1 MEVSIKCH
9 HCNVTFDSH
18 DEWDLHIKSG
28 HSADD
33 QVLISSLLALA
44 GNPGTSG
51 PAANV
56 FLCGECSC
64 EFLSSQECSNH
75 VNSVHKKIVFEN
87 EEYPCTIKGCPSV
100 FNNPQHRQF
109 HESCH
114 AESGFQCC
122 NQTFHKWKKC
132 SLHLWQ
138 KHHLNLDLLSCEK
151 CPQLKFA
158 SQYQLD
164 IHKQIH
170 SDDKKYVCGTCDK
183 GFSQY
188 AQLQNHSVIHMDK
201 TKETVPNWFAKKQ
214 CELCDK
220 FFADSKC
227 LKKHVQAVHSK
238 LKPYI
243 CQVCNHQCARKAMLE
258 MHMRQHTGDKP
269 FKCDVCEYRTGD
281 HNSLRRHKMRHTG
294 EKPYKCSQC
303 SYASI
308 QSAAFKRHVRS
319 KHREK

>member
-1 MEVSIKCH
+1 MEVSIKCD

-44 GNPGTSG
+44 GDPVTTSG

-64 EFLSSQECSNH
+64 EFLTSEECAHH
-75 VNSVHKKIVFEN
+75 VNTTHKKILVVAAAPEV
-87 EEYPCTIKGCPSV
+87 EEFHCDIKGCTYT
-100 FNNPQHRQF
+100 FENLEHLQYHK
-109 HESCH
+109 SCH
-114 AESGFQCC
+114 AETESGFQCC
-122 NQTFHKWKKC
+122 DMHFNKWKKC
-132 SLHLWQ
+132 SVHLWQ
-138 KHHLNLDLLSCEK
+138 VHKLNLDLLSCQN
-151 CPQLKFA
+151 CPDLKFA

-164 IHKQIH
+164 LHKQTH
-170 SDDKKYVCGTCDK
+170 SEDKKFVCAICHK
-183 GFSQY
+183 GFKQL
-188 AQLQNHSVIHMDK
+188 AQFRNHSVTHMDK
-201 TKETVPNWFAKKQ
+201 KKETVPNWFSKKQ

-258 MHMRQHTGDKP
+258 MHMRQHTGEKP
-269 FKCDVCEYRTGD
+269 FKCDDCDYRTGD

-294 EKPYKCSQC
+294 EKPYK
-303 SYASI
+303 
-308 QSAAFKRHVRS
+308 
-319 KHREK
+319 